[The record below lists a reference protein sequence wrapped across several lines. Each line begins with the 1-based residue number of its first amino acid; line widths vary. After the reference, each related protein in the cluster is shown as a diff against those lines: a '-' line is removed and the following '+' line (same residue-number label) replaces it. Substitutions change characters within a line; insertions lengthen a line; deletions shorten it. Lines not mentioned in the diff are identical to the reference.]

1 MKIGK
6 LNISDLKSLILDNIR
21 NNREEVLTNP
31 EIGGDCAIIEC
42 KGEKLIYLSSDPITG
57 STKEIGKL
65 GVNINAND
73 IATSGTAPLG
83 IMLTILAPPNTK
95 KNELEKIIKEAQDEC
110 DKLNMSILGGH
121 TEITD
126 AVNRIIISVTAIG
139 IGEKK
144 ELKLQNKIKAGDC
157 FLITKG
163 VGIEG
168 TGIIASEKEYEL
180 TEKFGKD
187 FVDKAKDNLQHT
199 SVVKDGIL
207 GKKLAKSMHDATE
220 GGLLGAIWELCEFC
234 GFGAEIYEEK
244 IYISKET
251 REISNYYKIN
261 PLRLIS
267 SGTMLILVEK
277 KDLEELKKKYSENNI
292 ESYFIGVLTE
302 NKEKLMINSIG
313 EKTLIEE
320 PESDE
325 LYKVL

>member
-6 LNISDLKSLILDNIR
+6 LTISDLKSLILDNIK
-21 NNREEVLTNP
+21 NNREEVLSNP
-31 EIGGDCAIIEC
+31 EIGGDCAIISC
-42 KGEKLIYLSSDPITG
+42 SGEKLIYLSSDPITG
-57 STKEIGKL
+57 STKDIGRL

-73 IATSGTAPLG
+73 IATSGSEPLG
-83 IMLTILAPPNTK
+83 IMLTILAPPTTQK
-95 KNELEKIIKEAQDEC
+95 YELERIIKEAQEEC

-144 ELKLQNKIKAGDC
+144 QLKLQNKLKPGDC

-168 TGIIASEKEYEL
+168 TGIIASEKEDEL
-180 TEKFGKD
+180 IEKFGKD
-187 FVDKAKDNLQHT
+187 FVERAKENLNRT
-199 SVVKDGIL
+199 SVVKDGML
-207 GKKLAKSMHDATE
+207 GKELAKSMHDATE
-220 GGLLGAIWELCEFC
+220 GGILGAIWELCELG
-234 GFGAEIYEEK
+234 GFGAKIYEDN
-244 IYISKET
+244 IFISKET
-251 REISNYYKIN
+251 KEISNYYKID

-277 KDLEELKKKYSENNI
+277 KDLEKLIKIYAKNNI

-302 NKEKLMINSIG
+302 QKEKIMIASNG

-325 LYKVL
+325 LYKVV

>member
-6 LNISDLKSLILDNIR
+6 LNISDLKSLILDNIK
-21 NNREEVLTNP
+21 NNREEVLSNP
-31 EIGGDCAIIEC
+31 EIGGDCAVISC
-42 KGEKLIYLSSDPITG
+42 SGEKLIYLSSDPITG
-57 STKEIGKL
+57 STKDIGKL

-83 IMLTILAPPNTK
+83 IMLTILAPPNTQ
-95 KNELEKIIKEAQDEC
+95 KNELKKIIKEAQKEC
-110 DKLNMSILGGH
+110 NELNMSILGGH

-126 AVNRIIISVTAIG
+126 AVNRIVISVTAIG

-144 ELKLQNKIKAGDC
+144 ELKRQNNLKAGDC
-157 FLITKG
+157 LLITKG
-163 VGIEG
+163 IGIEG
-168 TGIIASEKEYEL
+168 IGIIANEKEYEL
-180 TEKFGKD
+180 IKKFGKD
-187 FVDKAKDNLQHT
+187 FVERAKENLKHT
-199 SVVKDGIL
+199 SVVKEGIL
-207 GKKLAKSMHDATE
+207 GKGLSKGMHDATE
-220 GGLLGAIWELCEFC
+220 GGLLGAIWEFCELC
-234 GFGAEIYEEK
+234 GFGVEIYEDK
-244 IYISKET
+244 IYMSKET

-267 SGTMLILVEK
+267 SGTMLVLVEK

-292 ESYFIGVLTE
+292 ESYFIGILTE
-302 NKEKLMINSIG
+302 SKEKLIINSIG